1 MTKLIIFSKHFYPDN
16 FKINVIAKELVKQ
29 GYDIN
34 VLTSNPH
41 YNYKNSNRYKNNF
54 FLNKKIWNGVKIFY
68 LPVYKKKNFSFI
80 NIFLNYLSHFFSCLF
95 YCHFLAK
102 KKYDLIFVFGTSPI
116 FQSIPAIYFSFL
128 IKKPII
134 LWIQDLWPESLKDT
148 GYVKNRY
155 ILFVIK
161 FFVKINYLLSDLLL
175 VQSNNFKNKIKN
187 DFKINKKIITHYNL
201 SELKFQKF
209 KKSNNK
215 KTIVTYAGNFGN
227 AQDFETLL
235 RVLKFTE
242 IKKNFNFKLIG
253 IGKKFDYLKNY
264 ISKNKLNKNIHLYKY
279 IKGEKLNRILF
290 NSDALFLTLNRG
302 EALDNT
308 IPGKFQ
314 TYLSFGKP
322 IISNSFGAS
331 KNIILNSGIG
341 LSNNPGDYRKLYSN
355 LIKLKKMSLSKKK
368 KIYIKSKELYMKHFE
383 INKNITNLVSIFNKI
398 KKNDT

>member
-1 MTKLIIFSKHFYPDN
+1 M
-16 FKINVIAKELVKQ
+16 
-29 GYDIN
+29 
-34 VLTSNPH
+34 VLRSFI
-41 YNYKNSNRYKNNF
+41 YKF
-54 FLNKKIWNGVKIFY
+54 I
-68 LPVYKKKNFSFI
+68 KKNFSFI

-128 IKKPII
+128 IRKPII

-215 KTIVTYAGNFGN
+215 NYSHICRKFRK
-227 AQDFETLL
+227 AQI
-235 RVLKFTE
+235 LKH
-242 IKKNFNFKLIG
+242 IK
-253 IGKKFDYLKNY
+253 
-264 ISKNKLNKNIHLYKY
+264 
-279 IKGEKLNRILF
+279 
-290 NSDALFLTLNRG
+290 
-302 EALDNT
+302 
-308 IPGKFQ
+308 
-314 TYLSFGKP
+314 SF
-322 IISNSFGAS
+322 
-331 KNIILNSGIG
+331 
-341 LSNNPGDYRKLYSN
+341 
-355 LIKLKKMSLSKKK
+355 
-368 KIYIKSKELYMKHFE
+368 KIY
-383 INKNITNLVSIFNKI
+383 
-398 KKNDT
+398 

>member
-1 MTKLIIFSKHFYPDN
+1 M
-16 FKINVIAKELVKQ
+16 
-29 GYDIN
+29 
-34 VLTSNPH
+34 
-41 YNYKNSNRYKNNF
+41 
-54 FLNKKIWNGVKIFY
+54 
-68 LPVYKKKNFSFI
+68 
-80 NIFLNYLSHFFSCLF
+80 
-95 YCHFLAK
+95 
-102 KKYDLIFVFGTSPI
+102 
-116 FQSIPAIYFSFL
+116 
-128 IKKPII
+128 
-134 LWIQDLWPESLKDT
+134 WPESLKDT

-368 KIYIKSKELYMKHFE
+368 KYI
-383 INKNITNLVSIFNKI
+383 
-398 KKNDT
+398 